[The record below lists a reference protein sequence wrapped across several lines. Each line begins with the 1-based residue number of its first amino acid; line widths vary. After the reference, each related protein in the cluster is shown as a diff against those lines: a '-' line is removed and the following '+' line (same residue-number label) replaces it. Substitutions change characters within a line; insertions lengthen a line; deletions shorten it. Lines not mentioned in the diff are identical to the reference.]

1 MLVLLIAFLLWLV
14 KKNNFP
20 SRAFYKKARIS
31 TPCFIVCLFR
41 NGLSH
46 RIFLHVGVNSIRPGR
61 FYKIFRF
68 KLPSCKILISKVI
81 YDVFS
86 PQNVDTVRFSNEA
99 YNGSSVMSFDNV
111 LYDNLDSD
119 PVLMQ
124 PLDFPI
130 DDKHPL
136 PEVRY

>member
-1 MLVLLIAFLLWLV
+1 MSALIPSGLAGSTRFFVLSF
-14 KKNNFP
+14 
-20 SRAFYKKARIS
+20 
-31 TPCFIVCLFR
+31 
-41 NGLSH
+41 
-46 RIFLHVGVNSIRPGR
+46 
-61 FYKIFRF
+61 
-68 KLPSCKILISKVI
+68 PSCKILISKVI
-81 YDVFS
+81 TDDVS

-99 YNGSSVMSFDNV
+99 YTGNSVMSFDNV

-136 PEVRY
+136 PEVSY

>member
-1 MLVLLIAFLLWLV
+1 M
-14 KKNNFP
+14 
-20 SRAFYKKARIS
+20 
-31 TPCFIVCLFR
+31 
-41 NGLSH
+41 
-46 RIFLHVGVNSIRPGR
+46 
-61 FYKIFRF
+61 
-68 KLPSCKILISKVI
+68 
-81 YDVFS
+81 
-86 PQNVDTVRFSNEA
+86 DTVRFSNEA
-99 YNGSSVMSFDNV
+99 YTGSSVMSFDNV